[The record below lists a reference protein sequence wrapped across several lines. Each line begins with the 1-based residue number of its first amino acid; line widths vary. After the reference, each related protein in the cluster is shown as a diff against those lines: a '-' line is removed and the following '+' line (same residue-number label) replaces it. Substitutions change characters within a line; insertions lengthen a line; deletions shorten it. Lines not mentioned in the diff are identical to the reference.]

1 MFTVFAT
8 YYIKINKRLE
18 VNGKILTFPGPGVLG
33 NDAIFRTAGKTCC
46 SA

>member
-1 MFTVFAT
+1 MEK
-8 YYIKINKRLE
+8 Y
-18 VNGKILTFPGPGVLG
+18 LTFPGPGVLG